1 MAAMIRFIEA
11 CLLAAMGSFMV
22 ALSLSSGYWQ
32 YLNPKYS
39 WLTLV
44 AGGCVMALG
53 FAALLDGHRRR
64 KGTEL
69 AGLAIFLGLA
79 VASQMLPGMLVDSGP
94 TMPRRGG
101 LSFSGGFGGDHSDGF
116 DADFGGGYGPGFG
129 GGYEDD
135 FDSEPVE
142 AYAGQEY
149 VRINVAELI
158 AGESGGW
165 VREGDLFAV
174 QGGLARTPE
183 LDRAGLVAVTRLFI
197 SCCFADAAGVVA
209 LVRVDDP
216 ESFTPGTW
224 VRVLGRVV
232 PIPAVE
238 DTRISIFGALTAI
251 RSERFALLANSVDT
265 QDFTGIPY
273 LFEIRSRS
281 PFAY

>member
-1 MAAMIRFIEA
+1 MAAVVRFIEA
-11 CLLAAMGSFMV
+11 CLLAAMGAFMV
-22 ALSLSSGYWQ
+22 ALALSSGYWQ

-44 AGGCVMALG
+44 AGGCVMTLG

-69 AGLAIFLGLA
+69 AGLTVFLGLA
-79 VASQMLPGMLVDSGP
+79 VASQMLPGMLADSGP
-94 TMPRRGG
+94 AMPGRGG
-101 LSFSGGFGGDHSDGF
+101 LSFSGGFGGVRSDGY
-116 DADFGGGYGPGFG
+116 DSEFGGGYGPGFG

-135 FDSEPVE
+135 LDAEPVV
-142 AYAGQEY
+142 AHAGQEY
-149 VRINVAELI
+149 VKINVAELI

-165 VREGDLFAV
+165 VRQGDLFAV

-216 ESFTPGTW
+216 ESFAPGSW
-224 VRVLGRVV
+224 VRVLGRVMPV
-232 PIPAVE
+232 PAVE
-238 DTRISIFGALTAI
+238 ATRISIFGALTAI
-251 RSERFALLANSVDT
+251 RSDRFALLAENIET
-265 QDFTGIPY
+265 QEFTGIPY
-273 LFEIRSRS
+273 LFEIRSRQ

>member
-1 MAAMIRFIEA
+1 MAALVRLMEV
-11 CLLAAMGSFMV
+11 CLLATMGAFMV
-22 ALSLSSGYWQ
+22 ALATSPGYWQ
-32 YLNPKYS
+32 YLNPKYA

-44 AGGCVMALG
+44 AGGCVMILG
-53 FAALLDGHRRR
+53 LGALLDSQRRR

-79 VASQMLPGMLVDSGP
+79 VASQVLPGKLFEPGP
-94 TMPRRGG
+94 TMPQRGG
-101 LSFSGGFGGDHSDGF
+101 LSFFGGAGGVHEGGYDAGFGGGT
-116 DADFGGGYGPGFG
+116 GVGFG

-135 FDSEPVE
+135 DLEPVE
-142 AYAGQEY
+142 ILDGREY
-149 VRINVAELI
+149 VKINVAEMI

-209 LVRVDDP
+209 LVRVEDP

-232 PIPAVE
+232 PVPVVE
-238 DTRISIFGALTAI
+238 ETRVSIFGALTAI
-251 RSERFALLANSVDT
+251 RSDRFALQAENVET
-265 QDFTGIPY
+265 PEFTGVPY
-273 LFEIRSRS
+273 LFEIRSS
-281 PFAY
+281 QPFAY

>member
-1 MAAMIRFIEA
+1 MAALARLVEI
-11 CLLAAMGSFMV
+11 CLLAAMGAFMV
-22 ALSLSSGYWQ
+22 ALATSSGYWQ
-32 YLNPKYS
+32 YLNPRYA

-44 AGGCVMALG
+44 AGVCVMILG
-53 FAALLDGHRRR
+53 LGALLDTRRRR

-69 AGLAIFLGLA
+69 AGLAVFLGLA
-79 VASQMLPGMLVDSGP
+79 VASQMLPGMLFEPGP
-94 TMPRRGG
+94 AMPQRGG
-101 LSFSGGFGGDHSDGF
+101 LT
-116 DADFGGGYGPGFG
+116 FGGGFTG
-129 GGYEDD
+129 GLEAGYEDD
-135 FDSEPVE
+135 YFEPVE
-142 AYAGQEY
+142 VHDGREY
-149 VRINVAELI
+149 VRINAAELI

-174 QGGLARTPE
+174 QGSVARTPE

-216 ESFTPGTW
+216 ASFTPGTW
-224 VRVLGRVV
+224 VRALGRVV

-251 RSERFALLANSVDT
+251 RSDRFALLAENVET
-265 QDFTGIPY
+265 PAFTGVPY
-273 LFEIRSRS
+273 LFEIRSGQ